1 MQQVAIV
8 VVLGA
13 VAAAIAW
20 VVQRRT
26 KPEPERGPSWNV
38 PPLVDRD
45 DFDRPDAEWL
55 VVVFSSQTCTA
66 CQGTVAKAALLASD
80 VVAVQ
85 EVDHLERKDLHDRYG
100 IDAVPMVLVADAA
113 GTVRAE
119 FIGEPTATD
128 LWAAL
133 AELRDPGSVPP
144 SCTGDICG

>member
-13 VAAAIAW
+13 VAAGIAW
-20 VVQRRT
+20 FVQRRT
-26 KPEPERGPSWNV
+26 SPAPETGASWNV

-45 DFDRPDAEWL
+45 DFDRPDAPWL
-55 VVVFSSQTCTA
+55 VIVFSSQTCTA
-66 CQGTVAKAALLASD
+66 CQGTAAKAALLESD

-85 EVDHLERKDLHDRYG
+85 EVDHLERRDLHQRYG

-113 GTVRAE
+113 GTVRAD

-128 LWAAL
+128 LWAAV